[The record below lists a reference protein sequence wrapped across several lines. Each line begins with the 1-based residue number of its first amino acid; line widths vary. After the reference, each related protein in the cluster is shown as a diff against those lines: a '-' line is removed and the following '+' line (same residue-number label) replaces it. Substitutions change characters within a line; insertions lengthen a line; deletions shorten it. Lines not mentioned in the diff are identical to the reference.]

1 MINLT
6 FYLIQSGICL
16 ALLYTLYWIFMR
28 DDTFFVLHR
37 IYLLVSILISIVL
50 PLFDIKL
57 FFDRSQSEYFVI
69 LKTLEITPDNVALA
83 IHKNYNG
90 FQILTMIYLTG
101 TIFFFLRFLFLTVR
115 MVQLILKYGITKND
129 GLRFV
134 FISPGNT
141 PFSFFNLI
149 FINWEIK
156 DHERYNEIL
165 KHELTHIRQFHS
177 VDLLLMEFLTIIQW
191 FNPFIWF
198 YKNTLKII
206 HEFLAD
212 QSVLKNGTS
221 KSEYQKMLISQA
233 FGAQLISLSNNFNH
247 SLIKR
252 RLVMMSK
259 SRTHRF
265 AYLKM
270 VFVVPF
276 SIAIAILMSISL
288 TERIVAQDKP
298 DKLVVNN
305 SQSLQQNPQDTIFT
319 VVEKMPMFPGG
330 EDARV
335 KYMVENIKYPDEA
348 RNKGITGVVFVT
360 FVVEKEG
367 KITSVKVIRGIGG
380 GCDEE
385 AVRVI
390 KNMPNWEPGKQK
402 GEAVRT
408 QFNIPIKFS
417 LGEKTKPDQENNKPK
432 N

>member
-1 MINLT
+1 
-6 FYLIQSGICL
+6 
-16 ALLYTLYWIFMR
+16 
-28 DDTFFVLHR
+28 
-37 IYLLVSILISIVL
+37 
-50 PLFDIKL
+50 
-57 FFDRSQSEYFVI
+57 
-69 LKTLEITPDNVALA
+69 
-83 IHKNYNG
+83 
-90 FQILTMIYLTG
+90 
-101 TIFFFLRFLFLTVR
+101 
-115 MVQLILKYGITKND
+115 
-129 GLRFV
+129 
-134 FISPGNT
+134 
-141 PFSFFNLI
+141 
-149 FINWEIK
+149 
-156 DHERYNEIL
+156 
-165 KHELTHIRQFHS
+165 
-177 VDLLLMEFLTIIQW
+177 
-191 FNPFIWF
+191 
-198 YKNTLKII
+198 
-206 HEFLAD
+206 
-212 QSVLKNGTS
+212 
-221 KSEYQKMLISQA
+221 
-233 FGAQLISLSNNFNH
+233 
-247 SLIKR
+247 
-252 RLVMMSK
+252 MMSK